1 MINRINTSLE
11 CVTEKDNSLD
21 THRRFEC
28 RVSPSS
34 HIFNQKIKGKGGE
47 QKRLLRNV
55 SDSSKN
61 SARGQKTKRSES
73 RDRDS
78 EREESLKRKAG
89 GEYNDMLRELVNL
102 KGEYQTLKGSY
113 STLIKEKMAI
123 GEQAKS
129 KEKEIERLADENTR
143 LKKEIDS
150 YIYQIN
156 YLSSEL
162 DRIKK

>member
-1 MINRINTSLE
+1 M
-11 CVTEKDNSLD
+11 
-21 THRRFEC
+21 
-28 RVSPSS
+28 
-34 HIFNQKIKGKGGE
+34 
-47 QKRLLRNV
+47 LRNV
-55 SDSSKN
+55 LDSSKN

-73 RDRDS
+73 RDRDA
-78 EREESLKRKAG
+78 EREESLKRKVG
-89 GEYNDMLRELVNL
+89 GEYSDMLRELVNL

-113 STLIKEKMAI
+113 SSLIKEKMVI

-129 KEKEIERLADENTR
+129 KEKEIERLADENAK

-156 YLSSEL
+156 YLGSEL